1 MSKFSPC
8 CTCLLVTTE
17 EAEDQP
23 LSGWR
28 DEMQP
33 LVRRQ
38 SRPDDIFHDSDYA
51 QLSASLHGLDT
62 ISEGIFLPRASLK
75 TIARTAKIYIFRI
88 LTPKL

>member
-8 CTCLLVTTE
+8 CTCFLVTTE

-28 DEMQP
+28 DETQP

-38 SRPDDIFHDSDYA
+38 SRPDNDIFHESDYT

-62 ISEGIFLPRASLK
+62 ISEGIFYPGPL
-75 TIARTAKIYIFRI
+75 
-88 LTPKL
+88 